1 MTAPSVVFPMDILIA
16 HISKRVG
23 SSSRA
28 AQTTARKIP
37 KTSRYSAALSFILKG
52 MPRGGSSRNLASF
65 LCNLKPMNLS
75 FRSYRP
81 VCFFAVACCLLSVFH
96 VCTHASEVQFRVT
109 VDPPQPTQP
118 GKGRLIV
125 FLINDESKAL
135 KNQSPIGGPFWNDS
149 QPLFAIDSDFKN
161 TQSVVVDDRA
171 DSFPVPPSKLVPG
184 SYRVQA
190 RFDSAR
196 LNSNWRREPGNL
208 WSDVTS
214 FTVTTNDSNAASKQP
229 QVVELVL
236 KNRTV
241 VEAKKPVEGMEWFEV
256 KSDLLSKF
264 RGSEVMLRAAV
275 VLPTNYDPTRKYP
288 VLYEVPGFGGDHSS
302 AASSRRRPAEGVRA
316 ELASSVFRIVL
327 DPEGPNGHSL
337 FADSANNGPCGQALV
352 EELLPALEAKYPLIS
367 KASARLLQGHSSGGW
382 STLWLALQ
390 YPETFGASWPS
401 APDPVDFRRFQKVDI
416 YSQSNFYADEQGND
430 MPSLRRG
437 DKVTMSIRQEARG
450 EDILGP
456 DNTSAQQ
463 WDSWFAVFG
472 PRNTAGNPAALFDP
486 ISGALDRSVAEQ
498 YRKYD
503 IGHLLRTDPNRYL
516 PIFRNNIRLIC
527 GTEDSFYLN
536 EAVELLKAELTKLR
550 VESNDVGYVKLVP
563 GDHGS
568 VMAHE
573 SARAAPFEMLQHLKK
588 FGHYLPTV
596 ANP

>member
-1 MTAPSVVFPMDILIA
+1 MNQ
-16 HISKRVG
+16 
-23 SSSRA
+23 SS
-28 AQTTARKIP
+28 
-37 KTSRYSAALSFILKG
+37 
-52 MPRGGSSRNLASF
+52 
-65 LCNLKPMNLS
+65 C
-75 FRSYRP
+75 SYRP
-81 VCFFAVACCLLSVFH
+81 VCIFAIAYGLLSFIH
-96 VCTHASEVQFRVT
+96 CYAQASEIQFRVT
-109 VDPPQPTQP
+109 SDQPQP

-125 FLINDESKAL
+125 FLIHEGSKAL
-135 KNQSPIGGPFWNDS
+135 KNQSPINGPFWNDS
-149 QPLFAIDSDFKN
+149 QPLFAIDADLKN
-161 TQSVVVDDRA
+161 SQSVVVDDRA
-171 DSFPVPPSKLVPG
+171 DYFPVPPSKLAPG

-190 RFDSAR
+190 RFDRAR

-208 WSDVTS
+208 WSDVTI
-214 FTVTTNDSNAASKQP
+214 FTVKTNDPKDASGQL

-236 KNRTV
+236 KNETV
-241 VEAKKPVEGMEWFEV
+241 VDPKKPTEGVEWFEV
-256 KSDLLSKF
+256 KSDRLSKY
-264 RGSEVMLRAAV
+264 RGSEVMLRAGV
-275 VLPTNYDPTRKYP
+275 VLPTNYDPTRTYP
-288 VLYEVPGFGGDHSS
+288 ALYEVPGFGGDHSS
-302 AASSRRRPAEGVRA
+302 AASARRRSGEGARA
-316 ELASSVFRIVL
+316 ELASTAFRIVL

-352 EELLPALEAKYPLIS
+352 EELVPALEAKYPLIS

-416 YSQSNFYADEQGND
+416 YSQANFYVDEKGNE

-463 WDSWFAVFG
+463 WDSWFAAFG
-472 PRNTAGNPAALFDP
+472 PRNTASNPAALFDP
-486 ISGALDRSVAEQ
+486 ISGAMDRSVAEQ
-498 YRKYD
+498 YRKFD
-503 IGHLLRTDPNRYL
+503 IGHLLRTDPKRYL

-536 EAVELLKAELTKLR
+536 EAVALLKAELTKLG
-550 VESNDVGYVKLVP
+550 VESTDVGYVKLVP

-573 SARAAPFEMLQHLKK
+573 SARAAPSEMLEHLKK
-588 FGHYLPTV
+588 SGHFAHHPE
-596 ANP
+596 